1 LQKYKENIIYN
12 MLVCD
17 NTHIWHLKKHKVL
30 WATAEIIGAAV
41 PEIARTS
48 RKLSK
53 MPLSVWSLRGSSH
66 STTRDFGLTT
76 HLGDT
81 VPF

>member
-1 LQKYKENIIYN
+1 
-12 MLVCD
+12 
-17 NTHIWHLKKHKVL
+17 
-30 WATAEIIGAAV
+30 
-41 PEIARTS
+41 
-48 RKLSK
+48 LSK